1 MIHEENDITNCDL
14 EKIHLLG
21 QIQSHGFL
29 IVIDNLNIIKFHSD
43 NIFDFIKGID
53 SSLIGKPL
61 NYIENI
67 IINSEKADIISQ
79 LVNIGR
85 INKNMD
91 QINPVAI
98 DILGVAFFLIISTSG
113 AHILLEFEPAF
124 SDLKADVQKLLG
136 KTITQ
141 MLADKKLQS
150 LLNNAAI
157 QVKEVINY
165 DRVMVYRFNEDGH
178 GEVVAEAK
186 NKSLESW
193 LGLHYPAS
201 DIPQQ
206 ARELYK
212 INLTRIIADVNSV
225 PSKIITGFNNNE
237 QLDLSFSQLRAVS
250 PMHIQYLKN
259 MGVVSSYSISL
270 LNNDELWGLIAC
282 HNYSP
287 RFIDYKAREASKLIG
302 QILSSTLTYRQDE
315 DNLLLQNTFKSNLES
330 LIKYLQKSTNIEQ
343 ALTGEPI
350 TIMDIVHASGAIV
363 LFEKNI
369 IKLGITPD
377 EESLEGLVDWL
388 QNINKAQIYHTNNL
402 SASYPAA
409 DSFKDVASGIMVLEL
424 SKELR
429 EYIIWFKQ
437 EKVQTINWGG
447 NPEKV
452 QEVLADG
459 SIQISPRHSFNSW
472 SQIVSGTSDKWDVEE
487 LRSVNNLKDEI
498 LHAINVKAGA
508 IRILNDKLKDAY
520 EELDT
525 FSYTI
530 SHDLKNPITA
540 IKSYAQLLALD
551 NTLEESA
558 KKVVHRIEER
568 VDKMNSMIDAILH
581 YSRIGR
587 QAIVYKKVNAAKLFK
602 GILADLE
609 VEKNSH
615 GCTITL
621 GTLPNIFGDPVMISQ
636 VFNNLLNNAIK
647 YSQFSTAPQVFID
660 GKTVDNQIIYSI
672 KDNGIGIA
680 PKNVEEIFGLFN
692 RMENA
697 KNIEGSGVGLA
708 IVKRIVEKHAGK
720 IWTESELGKGTT
732 FYVSFNNENK

>member
-1 MIHEENDITNCDL
+1 MIHVETDIINCDS

-29 IVIDNLNIIKFHSD
+29 IVIDDLDIVRFHSD
-43 NIFDFIKGID
+43 NISDFINITEA
-53 SSLIGKPL
+53 SLIGKPL
-61 NYIENI
+61 NYVENL
-67 IINSEKADIISQ
+67 IINSGKSDIISQ
-79 LVNIGR
+79 LINIGR
-85 INKNMD
+85 INKNLD

-98 DILGVAFFLIISTSG
+98 DILGVAFFLIISVSG
-113 AHILLEFEPAF
+113 SHILLEFEPAF
-124 SDLKADVQKLLG
+124 SDLKSDVQKMLG

-150 LLNNAAI
+150 LLHNAAT
-157 QVKEVINY
+157 QVKDVVHY
-165 DRVMVYRFNEDGH
+165 DRVMVYRFNDDGH

-186 NKSLESW
+186 NTDLESW
-193 LGLHYPAS
+193 LGMHYPAS
-201 DIPQQ
+201 DIPPQ

-212 INLTRIIADVNSV
+212 INLTRIIADVNST
-225 PSKIITGFNNNE
+225 PSKIITGKANK
-237 QLDLSFSQLRAVS
+237 QPLDLSFSQLRAVS

-259 MGVVSSYSISL
+259 MGVESSFSISL

-282 HNYSP
+282 HNYTP

-315 DNLLLQNTFKSNLES
+315 DNLLLQNTFKFNLEA

-343 ALTGEPI
+343 ALTAEPI
-350 TIMDIVHASGAIV
+350 TILDIVHASGAIV

-377 EESLEGLVDWL
+377 DDSLEGLIDWL
-388 QNINKAQIYHTNNL
+388 QNINKVQIYNTNNL
-402 SASYPAA
+402 SAAYPAA
-409 DSFKDVASGIMVLEL
+409 VSFKDVASGIMVLEL

-429 EYIIWFKQ
+429 EYIIWFKK
-437 EKVQTINWGG
+437 EKIQTINWGG
-447 NPEKV
+447 NPAKI

-459 SIQISPRHSFNSW
+459 SIQLTPRKSFESW
-472 SQIVSGTSDKWDVEE
+472 SQAVAGKSDKWDVEE
-487 LRSVNNLKDEI
+487 IKSVTNLKDEI

-508 IRILNDKLKDAY
+508 IRILNDRLKEAY

-551 NTLEESA
+551 STMDNNT
-558 KKVVHRIEER
+558 KKVVDRIEER
-568 VDKMNSMIDAILH
+568 VDKMNSMIDDILN

-587 QAIVYKKVNAAKLFK
+587 LAITYKKVNAEKLFK
-602 GILADLE
+602 QILSD
-609 VEKNSH
+609 VETEKVKYRS
-615 GCTITL
+615 IISL
-621 GTLPNIFGDPVMISQ
+621 GTLPNLFGDPVMITQ

-647 YSQFSTAPQVFID
+647 YSQFSAAPEVFVE
-660 GKTVDNQIIYSI
+660 GKIFDNQIIYSI
-672 KDNGIGIA
+672 KDNGVGIA
-680 PKNVEEIFGLFN
+680 TKNLEEIFGLFN

-720 IWTESELGKGTT
+720 IWAESELGKGTT
-732 FYVSFNNENK
+732 FYVSFNRELN